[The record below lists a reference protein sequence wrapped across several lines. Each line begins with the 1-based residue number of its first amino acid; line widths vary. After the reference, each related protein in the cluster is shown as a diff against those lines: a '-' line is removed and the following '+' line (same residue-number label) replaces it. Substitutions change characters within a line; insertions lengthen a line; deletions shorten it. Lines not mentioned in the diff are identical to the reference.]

1 MVWCVNVYFCGV
13 AVANIIMTIKRSGLR
28 AFRQVSSNSE
38 ASASE
43 LLDNLEEVSSVLHGR
58 CDIINRFKSSNTCLC
73 VTRHERLKTIEGIH
87 FVSVCYKSCKEKHD
101 IKTFSPF

>member
-43 LLDNLEEVSSVLHGR
+43 LLDNLEEVFLLYYMGGVILLTGLNLQTHTGVLP
-58 CDIINRFKSSNTCLC
+58 
-73 VTRHERLKTIEGIH
+73 VTRGLKQLKASILFL
-87 FVSVCYKSCKEKHD
+87 FVTNPAKKNM
-101 IKTFSPF
+101 T